1 MWDELREQVALERR
15 QLHRLLR
22 VYRALLGR
30 CATSAPD
37 DIEISALAA
46 MLHCFYNGDE
56 LDRFFEA
63 ESGGGQ

>member
-1 MWDELREQVALERR
+1 
-15 QLHRLLR
+15 LLR
-22 VYRALLGR
+22 VYRALLER

-46 MLHCFYNGDE
+46 MLHSFYNGDE

-63 ESGGGQ
+63 ETGGGQ